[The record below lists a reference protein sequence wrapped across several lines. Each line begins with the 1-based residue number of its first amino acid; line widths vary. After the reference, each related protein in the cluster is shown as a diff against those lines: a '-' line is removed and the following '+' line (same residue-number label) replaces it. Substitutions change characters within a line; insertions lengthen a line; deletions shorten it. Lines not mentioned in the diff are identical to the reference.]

1 MKDYN
6 TVKDL
11 QFISQ
16 NVFECSMAG
25 FWDWD
30 MITDEEYL
38 SPRFKEMFGYADHEM
53 ENNHDSW
60 QAIVFE
66 EDLQPMFDLFQQ
78 HVDSKGAVPFE
89 TIIRYHHKNGRTIYV
104 RCNGKVVEWTEDG
117 RPARS
122 IGSHIDITEERELQQ
137 QLIKALSQRDLLLSE
152 VHHRVKN
159 NLQLI
164 LTMARLKQN
173 DKKISLTDIENSIV
187 TIANAYES
195 IYKKGEFDE
204 MQIDDYLN
212 KVINPIIV
220 GHDVTLQIEAAPI
233 YKGLDFLI
241 PVGLILS
248 ECVNNSLKHAFVNH
262 APKILNLV
270 IRQEDKLVFL
280 VYQDNGAGYSEAVL
294 NALDDLES
302 YGLFIM
308 TSLAEQL
315 NGTIRFSND
324 NGAKVEICLSLNSSE
339 AKSKTFDSM
348 PQNH

>member
-1 MKDYN
+1 MKEY
-6 TVKDL
+6 TSVKDL

-38 SPRFKEMFGYADHEM
+38 SPRFKEMFGYADDEM
-53 ENNHDSW
+53 DNNHDSW
-60 QAIVFE
+60 QSIVFE

-78 HVDSKGAVPFE
+78 HIESKGVIPFE

-122 IGSHIDITEERELQQ
+122 IGSHIDITEEKELQL
-137 QLIKALSQRDLLLSE
+137 QLIKALGQRDLLLSE

-159 NLQLI
+159 NLHLI

-173 DKKISLTDIENSIV
+173 DKKISLTEIENSII

-204 MQIDDYLN
+204 LQIADYLN
-212 KVINPIIV
+212 KVIQPIIV
-220 GHDVTLQIEAAPI
+220 GHDVTLQIEADPI
-233 YKGLDFLI
+233 YRGLDFLV

-248 ECVNNSLKHAFVNH
+248 ECVNNSLKHAFANQ
-262 APKILNLV
+262 APKIMNLL
-270 IRQEDKLVFL
+270 IRQEDKSIFL
-280 VYQDNGAGYSEAVL
+280 VYQDNGAGYSEAIL
-294 NALDDLES
+294 HALDDLES
-302 YGLFIM
+302 YGIFIM
-308 TSLAEQL
+308 KSLAEQL
-315 NGTIRFSND
+315 NGKIRFSND
-324 NGAKVEICLSLNSSE
+324 QGAKVEIYLSVNSSE
-339 AKSKTFDSM
+339 AKKA
-348 PQNH
+348 